1 MHAFVTSC
9 IDCCSSLLV
18 GLPLVGYLGPVLRSE
33 TEFCVQMP
41 ALLEDCPSFLL
52 SLPKCTMHYCFG
64 CLSSSGH
71 NIVLLR
77 WSSCVLRCAP
87 SYLHDLCC
95 PVSVLAARRV
105 LRSAARGELLVPQAH
120 LATVQQRAFSVVG
133 PSAWNDIPVELRSL
147 LMARPSQFHISLKSF
162 FFGHDWAGSASIRL
176 VSRRGVI

>member
-1 MHAFVTSC
+1 MRDVLHVHWLPIAYLSADTISYYCEGRPVCPSKR
-9 IDCCSSLLV
+9 LLV
-18 GLPLVGYLGPVLRSE
+18 EDAISRCPQPPLTYL
-33 TEFCVQMP
+33 C
-41 ALLEDCPSFLL
+41 
-52 SLPKCTMHYCFG
+52 
-64 CLSSSGH
+64 
-71 NIVLLR
+71 
-77 WSSCVLRCAP
+77 
-87 SYLHDLCC
+87 DLYC